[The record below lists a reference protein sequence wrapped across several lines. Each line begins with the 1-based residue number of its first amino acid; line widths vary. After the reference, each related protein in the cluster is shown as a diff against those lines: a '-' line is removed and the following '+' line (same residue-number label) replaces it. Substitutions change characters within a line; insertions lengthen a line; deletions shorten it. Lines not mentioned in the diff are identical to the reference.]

1 MNLDALK
8 AHENNVKEKIDPLPR
23 IEKGIALKYL
33 RTLLN
38 LDTTMTDIEIEKLYR
53 EEQKESRRISML

>member
-1 MNLDALK
+1 MDLAAMKRHDD
-8 AHENNVKEKIDPLPR
+8 NVREKIDPLPR
-23 IEKGIALKYL
+23 IEKAIALKYL

-53 EEQKESRRISML
+53 EEMRSG

>member
-1 MNLDALK
+1 MDLAALK

-23 IEKGIALKYL
+23 IERCIALKYL

-38 LDTTMTDIEIEKLYR
+38 LDSTMTDIEIEKLYR
-53 EEQKESRRISML
+53 EEMRK

>member
-1 MNLDALK
+1 MDFQILK

-23 IEKGIALKYL
+23 IERVIALKYL

-38 LDTTMTDIEIEKLYR
+38 LDSTMTDIEIEKLYR
-53 EEQKESRRISML
+53 EEMKESRAR